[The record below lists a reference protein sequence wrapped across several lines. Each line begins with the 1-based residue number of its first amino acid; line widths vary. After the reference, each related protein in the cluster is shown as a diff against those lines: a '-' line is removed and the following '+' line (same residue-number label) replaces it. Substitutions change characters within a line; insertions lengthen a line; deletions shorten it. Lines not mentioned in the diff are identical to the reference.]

1 MKVLN
6 VGAQVGL
13 EAIIMG
19 KIIGEEGRMFV
30 VEPYSIS
37 YSLLTKNIHLNNL
50 QEIATLYNIAASDKK
65 SFSKL

>member
-6 VGAQVGL
+6 IGAQVGL

-50 QEIATLYNIAASDKK
+50 QKIATLYNIAASDK
-65 SFSKL
+65 